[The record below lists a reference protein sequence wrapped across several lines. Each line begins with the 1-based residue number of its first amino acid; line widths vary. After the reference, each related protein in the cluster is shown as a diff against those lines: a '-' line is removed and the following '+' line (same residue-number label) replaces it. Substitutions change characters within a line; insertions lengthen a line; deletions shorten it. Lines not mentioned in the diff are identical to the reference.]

1 MRSQEEAVSEL
12 ERELQVR
19 KRCYDRW
26 VTEGKL
32 SNVDARDRLERLAA
46 AIHYIKER
54 TQQPTT
60 N

>member
-46 AIHYIKER
+46 AIHYIKEP